1 VPRFRRAGGQ
11 DRLDPP
17 GAALA
22 GSPAELLE
30 FAVGQVLREDS
41 AVGAL
46 PVLLARLAGLFGC
59 RAALAFQEDASGELV
74 VLAAFPQQAGTKA
87 ELRSAI
93 RALTAA
99 HREDIAGQGYFQA
112 TLVPGPP
119 PPAGPGVSVLM
130 ASSPETGG
138 RRLCSIALVG
148 DASHW
153 DNSCRATTRAL
164 AAIVAAQIRHTNDT
178 IDLAERRA
186 RTEAL
191 IEGAPD
197 AIVVAGPDGRLQVF
211 NAAAEELTG
220 WPRDQVLG
228 RDMAGVLAPERD
240 RAAFRSAAR
249 GPAGRG
255 RFSLLRADGAERLAE
270 LTPLTMTVDGHP
282 ITCVFIRDLSELDR
296 AHAELRDTEERFRL
310 MSQLAPVGIMQTDE
324 AGRSVFAN
332 ERWREMLGLTE
343 EQARGAYWSDGLH
356 PDDIGRV
363 RQEWEEAARHDG
375 ELRTDSRLRP
385 AGDAESWVHIAIRPV
400 LGASGRPAGWLAAL
414 TNVSERKRAEAERE
428 RLLAAERGAR
438 QRLAEQTERLNGLVA
453 AAIPGILFDDERGR
467 ITQVNQSFCDLF
479 GLPDDPASLIG
490 TRTWRVAIRIKE
502 RFADP
507 SGFLGLTRKLVSHRT
522 PVALEE
528 MALSDGRT
536 FEWDYAPVFVGG
548 EYRGNLWGMDDA
560 TGRHDLAEQRERL
573 LEAEFA
579 ARAAAERAQQRL
591 TERNARLQELDE
603 AKTEFLATMSHELRT
618 PLTSIISFT
627 ELILDDA
634 SQLPADTV
642 DSLAVIQRNGD
653 RLLRLLGDLLLLSRL
668 EARAI
673 SLELGSVAVP
683 GLIREAVRSVSATAA
698 DRGIEVTASTH
709 DGPLIK
715 ADLLRLQQV
724 MDNLLSNAIKFS
736 GRGGRVEVSARP
748 EGQMWRIDV
757 TDEGIGIP
765 ADELGKLFGRFVRA
779 TNARM
784 AGLPGTGLGL
794 SVVKAIAE
802 LHGGRVEVRSTIELG
817 STFSV
822 FLPAAD
828 QPAAAQTVLA

>member
-1 VPRFRRAGGQ
+1 VPRFRRAGGAG
-11 DRLDPP
+11 RTEPP

-59 RAALAFQEDASGELV
+59 RAALAFQEDPGGDLA
-74 VLAAFPQQAGTKA
+74 VLAAFPQQAGTKE
-87 ELRSAI
+87 ELRAAI
-93 RALTAA
+93 KALTAA
-99 HREDIAGQGYFQA
+99 HRADTAEHGYFQA

-119 PPAGPGVSVLM
+119 PAGAGVSLLM

-153 DNSCRATTRAL
+153 DASCRATTRAL

-178 IDLAERRA
+178 TDLAERRA

-191 IEGAPD
+191 IETAPD
-197 AIVVAGPDGRLQVF
+197 AIVVAGPDGTLQEF

-220 WPRDQVLG
+220 WRREQVLG
-228 RDMAGVLAPERD
+228 RDMAEILVPERD
-240 RAAFRSAAR
+240 RAAFRTSVLDP
-249 GPAGRG
+249 GPAGPWRPGGAASRG
-255 RFSLLRADGAERLAE
+255 RFSLRRADGKERLAE
-270 LTPLTMTVDGHP
+270 LTPLTMMIDGQP
-282 ITCVFIRDLSELDR
+282 ITCSFIRDLSELDR
-296 AHAELRDTEERFRL
+296 AHAELRETEQRFRL
-310 MSQLAPVGIMQTDE
+310 LSQLAPAGIMQTDL
-324 AGRSVFAN
+324 AGRSVFIN
-332 ERWREMLGLTE
+332 DRWREMLGLTE

-356 PDDIGRV
+356 PDDVGRV
-363 RQEWEEAARHDG
+363 QEEWEQAARHDG
-375 ELRTDSRLRP
+375 ELRTDCRLRP
-385 AGDAESWVHIAIRPV
+385 AGDAESWVHMAIKPV
-400 LGASGRPAGWLAAL
+400 LGEDGRPAGWLAAL
-414 TNVSERKRAEAERE
+414 TSVSERKHAEAEQD
-428 RLLAAERGAR
+428 RLLAAERAAR
-438 QRLAEQTERLNGLVA
+438 QSLA
-453 AAIPGILFDDERGR
+453 
-467 ITQVNQSFCDLF
+467 
-479 GLPDDPASLIG
+479 
-490 TRTWRVAIRIKE
+490 
-502 RFADP
+502 
-507 SGFLGLTRKLVSHRT
+507 
-522 PVALEE
+522 
-528 MALSDGRT
+528 DGRT
-536 FEWDYAPVFVGG
+536 LEWDFAPVFVGG
-548 EYRGNLWGMDDA
+548 EFRGNLWGVDDA

-573 LEAEFA
+573 LEAEFT
-579 ARAAAERAQQRL
+579 AREAAEPTQQRL
-591 TERNARLQELDE
+591 TGQNARLQKLDE
-603 AKTEFLATMSHELRT
+603 AKTEFLATISHELRT

-627 ELILDDA
+627 ELILDDT

-642 DSLAVIQRNGD
+642 DALSVIQRNGD

-673 SLELGSVAVP
+673 SLDLGSVAVP

-698 DRGIEVTASTH
+698 GRGIEVTASTQ
-709 DGPLIK
+709 DGPLLR
-715 ADLLRLQQV
+715 ADLLRLQQI

-736 GRGGRVEVSARP
+736 GRGGKVQVSARP

-757 TDEGIGIP
+757 TDEGIGVP
-765 ADELGKLFGRFVRA
+765 ADELDTLFGRFVRG

-802 LHGGRVEVRSTIELG
+802 LHGGRVEVDSTVELG

-822 FLPAAD
+822 FLPLLD
-828 QPAAAQTVLA
+828 QQVTA